1 MFKRLR
7 IPFWALVPMMA
18 LGQPAVPANNPGA
31 NLRPVMPN
39 RPNAVGGGVR
49 IKDLTSIRGA
59 RPNQLRGFGVV
70 VGLQN
75 SGDKDTVYS
84 KRSLANLLKQHGVV
98 VPDTAVSSKNIA
110 AVMVTANLPAF
121 VKNGALLDVNVAA
134 MGDATSLSGGT
145 LIFTPLI
152 GADGKVY
159 VTAQGEVL
167 NNAFSVGTDNA
178 QAVKNHP
185 TAGRVVN
192 GGTVEKEVKATIV
205 QNNMIEVN
213 LHRPDFTMAKRLK
226 DAINAKSQF
235 LGGKGLIASA
245 IDGNSVRVLVPDQ
258 FQSAPIDFIA
268 HLHAIEVVPDSR
280 AVVVMN
286 EKTGTIVATARVRI
300 LSCAISHGN
309 IHVNIAQAPVAS
321 QPGALAQAG
330 NTQVLPRDTVTI
342 TESGNP
348 MQVVPELPTVEE
360 VAQALNKLG
369 ATPRDMMAIFQELK
383 RAGVLQADLI
393 VQ

>member
-1 MFKRLR
+1 
-7 IPFWALVPMMA
+7 
-18 LGQPAVPANNPGA
+18 
-31 NLRPVMPN
+31 
-39 RPNAVGGGVR
+39 
-49 IKDLTSIRGA
+49 
-59 RPNQLRGFGVV
+59 
-70 VGLQN
+70 
-75 SGDKDTVYS
+75 
-84 KRSLANLLKQHGVV
+84 VV

-121 VKNGALLDVNVAA
+121 AKNGALLDVNVAA
-134 MGDATSLSGGT
+134 MGDATSLTGGT

-159 VTAQGEVL
+159 ATAQGEVL

-205 QNNMIEVN
+205 QNNMIEIN
-213 LHRPDFTMAKRLK
+213 LRRPDFTMAKRLK

-235 LGGKGLIASA
+235 LGGRGLIAMA
-245 IDGNSVRVLVPDQ
+245 MDGNSVRVTVPDQ

-330 NTQVLPRDTVTI
+330 NTQLLPRDTVTI
-342 TESGNP
+342 TESGKP

-383 RAGVLQADLI
+383 KADVLQADLI